1 MATTGINT
9 NKVGT
14 MQQEMEQYMKT
25 VKNKVN
31 IEAVSSVIERAIQGS
46 RSEDT
51 LKAYA
56 RAVDREIDNFVE
68 QLKQYESQLSTVKST
83 YIRDDSSNATFTNA
97 QKNL

>member
-14 MQQEMEQYMKT
+14 MQQEMEQYMT
-25 VKNKVN
+25 RVKNKVN
-31 IEAVSSVIERAIQGS
+31 IEAVSSVVERAIQGS
-46 RSEDT
+46 RSELT

-56 RAVDREIDNFVE
+56 RAIDKEIDNFVS
-68 QLKQYESQLSTVKST
+68 QLKQYESQLSTVRST
-83 YIRDDSSNATFTNA
+83 YVRDDLTNSTFTNA